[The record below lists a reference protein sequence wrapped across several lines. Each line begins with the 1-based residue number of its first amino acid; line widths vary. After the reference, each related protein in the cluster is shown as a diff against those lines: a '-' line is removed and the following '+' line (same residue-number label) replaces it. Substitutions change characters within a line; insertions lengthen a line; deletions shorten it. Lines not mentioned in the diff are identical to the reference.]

1 MDNKS
6 LPKLITVMLALIFL
20 IIFFSQHLFAGQG
33 ETTTLSPINWKLLI
47 FGMLGGLAL
56 FLYGMGKMSEGM
68 KKAAGNRMRNILSI
82 LTHNR
87 FAALILGAVVTM
99 VIQSSSATTVMLVT
113 FVQAGLMTFSQT
125 LGVILGADIG
135 TTVTAQLI
143 AFNVSDY
150 ALLMI
155 AIGFGFQVIPK
166 EDNLRNLGEIIFGF
180 GVLFYGM
187 KLMSD
192 TMEPL
197 RGYEGFINVMK
208 ELENPLIGLLVG
220 TVFTLAAFHFS
231 AGRAADGTPKRL
243 SLIEGLAWVG
253 RVFIA
258 ITLGALFAGVYMAS
272 LTAMIERLSSIID
285 FFHLIR
291 QLIGI

>member
-6 LPKLITVMLALIFL
+6 LPKLITVMLALIFS

-33 ETTTLSPINWKLLI
+33 ETTTLSPINWKLII

-82 LTHNR
+82 LTRNR

-113 FVQAGLMTFSQT
+113 FVQAGLMTFTQT

-155 AIGFGFQVIPK
+155 AIGFGMRMIFKMDHIKNIGEVIM
-166 EDNLRNLGEIIFGF
+166 GF
-180 GVLFYGM
+180 GILFYGM

-192 TMEPL
+192 AMSPL
-197 RGYEGFINVMK
+197 RECDAFINGMK
-208 ELENPLIGLLVG
+208 GLESPLLGLLVG
-220 TVFTLAAFHFS
+220 TLFT
-231 AGRAADGTPKRL
+231 
-243 SLIEGLAWVG
+243 
-253 RVFIA
+253 A
-258 ITLGALFAGVYMAS
+258 I
-272 LTAMIERLSSIID
+272 IQSS
-285 FFHLIR
+285 
-291 QLIGI
+291 